1 MVIFKFR
8 GKHHDESESDC
19 PADVSEI
26 ADKEGL
32 LETKDLFSINAE
44 FHKNCH
50 YKDSNG
56 PPQKAWQE
64 YQANEF
70 PVDEED
76 LRPTLV
82 SMVFVIVV
90 ENDAQVDEYEWLTKV
105 PDGVEGHT
113 SDYLALDRE
122 VVPGIPCHDYACS

>member
-1 MVIFKFR
+1 LVFFKFR
-8 GKHHDESESDC
+8 GKHHDESESDS

-56 PPQKAWQE
+56 PPQEACQE
-64 YQANEF
+64 YQAYEF

-76 LRPTLV
+76 LRP
-82 SMVFVIVV
+82 
-90 ENDAQVDEYEWLTKV
+90 
-105 PDGVEGHT
+105 
-113 SDYLALDRE
+113 
-122 VVPGIPCHDYACS
+122 